1 VASNPDPSP
10 AASDPLPPLL
20 APEPNPLA
28 ALSVADLRQRLQD
41 VGTPEILQLLQERI
55 RLESGEGEEG
65 LPRYE
70 EPPHGR

>member
-1 VASNPDPSP
+1 VIAPVPTVPDPSGP
-10 AASDPLPPLL
+10 PPPPLVSASD
-20 APEPNPLA
+20 PLA

-55 RLESGEGEEG
+55 RLEGGRGEEG

-70 EPPHGR
+70 GPRQGQ